1 MSKTILHRPARVLPP
16 AVPAE
21 PIAIV
26 TPPAEQ
32 ASVGFAWWPQLLF
45 PMVTSLGSAYFIVY
59 NPQPTYI
66 AISLTMTL
74 ASIALSG
81 AMIAQQFS
89 MARRRA
95 ALYRDRYLTHLRQ
108 LGRQARQVA
117 ASQDAA
123 ARFAHPGVGELW
135 AIACGQVRVWERRS
149 RDQDFVSVR
158 IGRGTVPLAAA
169 IQLQGSDDPLTRQ
182 DPELQA
188 AAERMV
194 ERHRDVD
201 DQPIALDLRAH
212 PVVSLVGPPTLT
224 RVIARSIVT
233 ELATFCAPDDLL
245 VAICHP
251 PGGEPAW
258 EFTRWLPHLVT
269 DEGQPL
275 LCGEGQQVLS
285 RLADEV
291 GRRRELL
298 RRRQSHDRS
307 ASDEQLRQILLV
319 VDGFSAASPLARLDV
334 LAELADRA
342 GDLGASLVFLVD
354 AQRDEPPTV
363 DVRVKVDAG
372 GQLHAEDVRGNFQQG
387 WLDDAPSQ
395 VCEAI
400 SRKLSPLQLGEREA
414 AAVLGE
420 TCRLTELLG
429 VGSAS
434 VLDPP
439 AMWRAR
445 SAQDVLRVPIG
456 VGADGGPEIIDLKE
470 AAQGGMGPH
479 GLVVGATGSG
489 KSELLRTLVTALAA
503 THSPETL
510 GLVLVD
516 FKGGAAFAGLADLP
530 HVAGMITNL
539 ADDMGMID
547 RTHSALFGEMQR
559 RQSLLRR
566 AGNIDSVREYQH
578 RRAAGQLPPGA
589 EPLPYLLIVV
599 DEFGELLASRPDFI
613 DLFVAIGRVGR
624 SIGMHLMLASQRLE
638 EGRLRGLESHL
649 SYRICLRTFSA
660 AESQSVIGTPDAY
673 HLPSIPGSAYLKVHT
688 EVYERFK
695 AALVSA
701 PDQPA
706 EERMVV
712 RSPVPV
718 FSRGLAAFPGD
729 ERAVAAVAA
738 MGNGHRRP
746 TEMAVVVDRVRASG
760 TAPVHQVWLPPL
772 EAEVGLDR
780 VLPALALEPGRG
792 LQARGWPELGQGR
805 VPIGL
810 LDLPL
815 EQNQRPFT
823 IDFTG
828 WAGHLVLVGAPQTGK
843 STFLRS
849 LLLSLI
855 ATHTPDEAR
864 VYVVDYGGGTL
875 FTLAGAPHVG
885 DVAGRL
891 EPEKVRR
898 TVNEVWSLVDERE
911 ARFRELGVDSPETLR
926 RRRAEGS
933 LPPEVSSD
941 VYLVID
947 GWGPVREEFE
957 DLEPMLRDIAARGLR
972 VACHLV
978 LTANRW
984 QEVRPNLRDNIGGR
998 LELRLGEPAESEINR
1013 RAALGIPQG
1022 VPGRA
1027 LAPDMNQLQIAAPR
1041 LGQPLEEIVAAA
1053 AQAWPRPGAPAV
1065 RLLPRRVT
1073 LDQVPQAN
1081 GATPPGVPIGV
1092 DEFELAPVHLDLSG
1106 ADAHMLVFGDSES
1119 GKTTFLRS
1127 LMAGLQAKQS
1137 ADRAM
1142 FLVVDYRRTL
1152 LGAVDPRQLWA
1163 YCGAAPQAAGGV
1175 KELTTGIVERL
1186 PSPNLTPEVI
1196 AARSWWSGPDFYVVV
1211 DDYDLV
1217 ATSAGS
1223 PLAPL
1228 AELLAQGRDLGLH
1241 VILARRVGGLSRAG
1255 MDPLLN
1261 RLRELHVPGL
1271 ILSGEPSEGPVLGLN
1286 RATNQPPGRGLLVR
1300 RKHRPLLIQTF
1311 DGGARPAS

>member
-1 MSKTILHRPARVLPP
+1 VSKTILHRPARVHPP

-21 PIAIV
+21 PISIV

-32 ASVGFAWWPQLLF
+32 AGVGFVWWPQLLF
-45 PMVTSLGSAYFIVY
+45 PLVTMLGSAYFIVY
-59 NPQPTYI
+59 NQNPTYI
-66 AISLTMTL
+66 AISLTMAT
-74 ASIALSG
+74 ASVALSG

-89 MARRRA
+89 NARRRA
-95 ALYRDRYLTHLRQ
+95 ALDRERYLSYLHD
-108 LGRQARQVA
+108 LGRQARKIA
-117 ASQDAA
+117 ARQDEA
-123 ARFAHPGVGELW
+123 ARFAHPGSDELW
-135 AIACGQVRVWERRS
+135 AIACGRVRVWERRP
-149 RDQDFVSVR
+149 RDQDFAAVR
-158 IGRGTVPLAAA
+158 IGRGAVPLATPL
-169 IQLQGSDDPLTRQ
+169 QLDGGGDPMTRR
-182 DPELQA
+182 DATLQA
-188 AAERMV
+188 AAEQVV
-194 ERHRDVD
+194 ERHSAVEG
-201 DQPIALDLRAH
+201 QPVVLDLRGH
-212 PVVSLVGPPTLT
+212 PVVSLVGPPAAT
-224 RVIARSIVT
+224 RAIARSMVT
-233 ELATFCAPDDLL
+233 QLATFCAPDDLL

-251 PGGEPAW
+251 PGAETAW
-258 EFTRWLPHLVT
+258 DFARWLPHLVPE
-269 DEGQPL
+269 EGQAL
-275 LCGEGQQVLS
+275 LCGEGQQVLG

-298 RRRQSHDRS
+298 RRRQGYDRS
-307 ASDEQLRQILLV
+307 APEEQPKQVLLV
-319 VDGFSAASPLARLDV
+319 VDGFSAASPMARLEV

-342 GDLGASLVFLVD
+342 GDLSASLVFLVEQ
-354 AQRDEPPTV
+354 QRDEPRTV
-363 DVRVKVDAG
+363 DVRVRVEAG
-372 GQLHAEDVRGNFQQG
+372 GAIHAEDGRGNSQRG
-387 WLDDAPSQ
+387 SMDDMPAAIS
-395 VCEAI
+395 EAI
-400 SRKLSPLQLGEREA
+400 ARKLAPLQLGEREA

-420 TCRLTELLG
+420 TCRLTELLR
-429 VGSAS
+429 VSSAS
-434 VLDPP
+434 ALDPL
-439 AMWRAR
+439 ALWRAR

-489 KSELLRTLVTALAA
+489 KSELLRTLVTAMAA

-539 ADDMGMID
+539 ADDVGMID

-578 RRAAGQLPPGA
+578 RRAAGLLPPDA

-613 DLFVAIGRVGR
+613 ELFVAIGRVGR

-660 AESQSVIGTPDAY
+660 AESHSVIGTPDAY

-701 PDQPA
+701 PDQPV
-706 EERMVV
+706 EERVTV
-712 RSPVPV
+712 RAPVPV
-718 FSRGLAAFPGD
+718 FSRGLAAFSGD
-729 ERAVAAVAA
+729 ERAGSVS
-738 MGNGHRRP
+738 GNGHRRP
-746 TEMAVVVDRVRASG
+746 TEMAVVVDRVRATG
-760 TAPVHQVWLPPL
+760 AAPVHQVWLPPL
-772 EAEVGLDR
+772 ESGVGLDR
-780 VLPALALEPGRG
+780 LLPPLAPHAGRG
-792 LQARGWPELGQGR
+792 LQARDWPELGLGR

-815 EQNQRPFT
+815 EQDQRPFT
-823 IDFTG
+823 VDFTG
-828 WAGHLVLVGAPQTGK
+828 WAGHLVLVGSPQTGK

-849 LLLSLI
+849 LVLSLI

-898 TVNEVWSLVDERE
+898 TVNEVWSLVDDRE

-933 LPPEVSSD
+933 LPPDVSSD

-1013 RAALGIPQG
+1013 RAALGIPAG

-1027 LAPDMNQLQIAAPR
+1027 LAPDTNQLQIALPR
-1041 LGQPLEEIVAAA
+1041 LGGTVEEVVAAIA
-1053 AQAWPRPGAPAV
+1053 REWTRPGAPAV

-1073 LDQVPQAN
+1073 LDQLPALN
-1081 GATPPGVPIGV
+1081 GAAPPGVPIGI
-1092 DEFELAPVHLDLSG
+1092 DEFELAPVYLDLAG
-1106 ADAHMLVFGDSES
+1106 ADAHMLVFGDAES

-1127 LMAGLQAKQS
+1127 LLAGLQARNGS
-1137 ADRAM
+1137 DRAM

-1152 LGAVDPRQLWA
+1152 LGAVDPSQLWA
-1163 YCGAAPQAAGGV
+1163 YCGAAPQAAGAI

-1196 AARSWWSGPDFYVVV
+1196 AARSWWTGPDFYVVV

-1241 VILARRVGGLSRAG
+1241 VIVARRVGGLSRAG

-1271 ILSGEPSEGPVLGLN
+1271 ILSGEPSEGPVLGIN
-1286 RATNQPPGRGLLVR
+1286 RAMNQPPGRGLLVR
-1300 RKHRPLLIQTF
+1300 RKHRPLLIQTL
-1311 DGGARPAS
+1311 DGAGRPA

>member
-1 MSKTILHRPARVLPP
+1 MSKTILHRPARVLAPG
-16 AVPAE
+16 VPAD
-21 PIAIV
+21 PIDLVA
-26 TPPAEQ
+26 PPAEQ
-32 ASVGFAWWPQLLF
+32 ATIGFAWWPQLLF
-45 PMVTSLGSAYFIVY
+45 PVVTSMGSAFFIVY

-74 ASIALSG
+74 ASLALSG

-89 MARRRA
+89 MARRRT
-95 ALYRDRYLTHLRQ
+95 ALYRERYLLYLHD

-117 ASQDAA
+117 ARQDEA
-123 ARFAHPGVGELW
+123 ARFTHPGTGELW
-135 AIACGQVRVWERRS
+135 AIARGQVRVWERRA

-158 IGRGTVPLAAA
+158 IGRGTLPLVTP
-169 IQLQGSDDPLTRQ
+169 LHLPGSDDPMTRL

-188 AAERMV
+188 AAERVV
-194 ERHRDVD
+194 ERHRDVE
-201 DQPIALDLRAH
+201 DQPVVLDLRAH
-212 PVVSLVGPPTLT
+212 PVVSLVGPPALT
-224 RVIARSIVT
+224 RVIARSVVT
-233 ELATFCAPDDLL
+233 ELATFCAPQDLL
-245 VAICHP
+245 MAVCHP

-258 EFTRWLPHLVT
+258 EFARWLPHLVP
-269 DEGQPL
+269 EQGQAL

-285 RLADEV
+285 RLAEEV

-298 RRRQSHDRS
+298 RRRQAHDRS
-307 ASDEQLRQILLV
+307 APDEQPKQILLV
-319 VDGFSAASPLARLDV
+319 VDGFSASSPLARLDV

-354 AQRDEPPTV
+354 AQRDEPATV
-363 DVRVKVDAG
+363 DVRVRVEAS

-387 WLDDAPSQ
+387 WLDDVPFAI
-395 VCEAI
+395 CEATA
-400 SRKLSPLQLGEREA
+400 RALAPLQLGEREA
-414 AAVLGE
+414 AAALGE

-429 VGSAS
+429 LGSAGA
-434 VLDPP
+434 LDPQ
-439 AMWRAR
+439 ALWRAR
-445 SAQDVLRVPIG
+445 SAQEVLRVPIG

-489 KSELLRTLVTALAA
+489 KSELLRTLVTALVA

-510 GLVLVD
+510 SLVLVD
-516 FKGGAAFAGLADLP
+516 FKGGAAFAGLSELP

-539 ADDMGMID
+539 ADDLGMID

-578 RRAAGQLPPGA
+578 RRASGQLPPRA

-660 AESQSVIGTPDAY
+660 AESHSVIGTPDAY

-701 PDQPA
+701 PDQPV
-706 EERMVV
+706 EEQLAV
-712 RSPVPV
+712 RAPVPV
-718 FSRGLAAFPGD
+718 FSRGLAAIPGD
-729 ERAVAAVAA
+729 ERALTVA
-738 MGNGHRRP
+738 GNGHRRP
-746 TEMAVVVDRVRASG
+746 TEMAIVVDRVRA
-760 TAPVHQVWLPPL
+760 TAAAPVHQVWLPPL
-772 EAEVGLDR
+772 EADVGLDR
-780 VLPALALEPGRG
+780 LLPPLGRHPQRGMQALD
-792 LQARGWPELGQGR
+792 WPELGQCR

-815 EQNQRPFT
+815 EQDQRPFT
-823 IDFTG
+823 VDFSG

-849 LLLSLI
+849 LLLGLI

-898 TVNEVWSLVDERE
+898 TVNEVWSLVDDRE
-911 ARFRELGVDSPETLR
+911 ARFREMGIDSPETLR

-933 LPPEVSSD
+933 LPPDVSSD
-941 VYLVID
+941 VYLVVD

-1013 RAALGIPQG
+1013 RAALGIPAG

-1027 LAPDMNQLQIAAPR
+1027 LAPDMNHLQVAQPR
-1041 LGQPLEEIVAAA
+1041 LRRSIEEIVGAAA
-1053 AQAWPRPGAPAV
+1053 AAWTGAVAPAV

-1073 LDQVPQAN
+1073 LDQLPAAN
-1081 GATPPGVPIGV
+1081 GTTPGVPIGV
-1092 DEFELAPVHLDLSG
+1092 DEFELAPVHLDLTG

-1127 LMAGLQAKQS
+1127 LVAGLQARQR

-1152 LGAVDPRQLWA
+1152 LGAVDPSQLWA
-1163 YCGAAPQAAGGV
+1163 YCGAAPQAAGAI

-1186 PSPNLTPEVI
+1186 PSPSLAPEVI
-1196 AARSWWSGPDFYVVV
+1196 AARSWWTGPDFYVVV

-1241 VILARRVGGLSRAG
+1241 VILARRVGGVARAG

-1271 ILSGEPSEGPVLGLN
+1271 ILSGEPSEGPILGLN

-1300 RKHRPLLIQTF
+1300 RRHRPMLIQTI
-1311 DGGARPAS
+1311 DSPARS